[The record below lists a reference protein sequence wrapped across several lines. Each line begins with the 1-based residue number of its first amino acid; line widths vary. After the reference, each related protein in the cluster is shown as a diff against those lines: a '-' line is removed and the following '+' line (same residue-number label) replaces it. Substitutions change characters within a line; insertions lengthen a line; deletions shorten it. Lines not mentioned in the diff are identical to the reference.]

1 MILPHLYFNYRD
13 LIAIGNV
20 RHLRLLSLD
29 ICTQIVGYLVPTYVC
44 TKIINFKK

>member
-20 RHLRLLSLD
+20 RHLRLLSQD
-29 ICTQIVGYLVPTYVC
+29 ISTQIIGYLVPMYVQ
-44 TKIINFKK
+44 K